1 MRLVSLSARSV
12 AVFAALAL
20 LSAPVLAQG
29 TAEQRAACTDDAL
42 RFCGPEIPNVARIQA
57 CLIHYMS
64 QLSQR
69 CQAQF
74 HRPHELKD
82 LSKAGRFR

>member
-1 MRLVSLSARSV
+1 MMLVSWSARPA
-12 AVFAALAL
+12 AVFATLAL

-29 TAEQRAACTDDAL
+29 TAEQRAACTHDAL

-57 CLIHYMS
+57 CLIYYMS

-74 HRPHELKD
+74 HRPHGQKA
-82 LSKAGRFR
+82 LSNAGRFR